1 MAHDGMACFSN
12 EKHRAPCRSGLARRE
27 REAEARES
35 IAAWFG
41 GVGEAADAIMH
52 FLPLEPIPCTEKPP
66 GLFCSLLIQRLFT
79 FDTAFYDADNSYTL
93 LRKMLKMYCAIG

>member
-1 MAHDGMACFSN
+1 MPVRGPASMSWS
-12 EKHRAPCRSGLARRE
+12 RANKRVL
-27 REAEARES
+27 
-35 IAAWFG
+35 
-41 GVGEAADAIMH
+41 
-52 FLPLEPIPCTEKPP
+52 LEPIPCTEKPP